1 MTAPENNSKWIAS
14 PYLHLYEHVIL
25 NPHTGGGIAAEDP
38 NYIGL
43 RQLILEEEKI
53 VDLDD
58 NQRRLVEEGWLI
70 REDEDL
76 SHRYRI
82 RWVSLEAHS
91 VCNQRCYFCP
101 VSIAPREQYFMPTE
115 LYERIIA
122 EIADLGEP
130 IEIVAMI
137 QYNEPTVDRRFVD
150 QVRAI
155 KEAGLP
161 PAVLSNGSGLTP
173 DKVDALVGMGG
184 IAYFSVNLS
193 TLDPERYAQE
203 RGRNHLER
211 VLANLDYAKDKHLAD
226 EMVIVVLGADPERHA
241 QDFEAIT
248 KRFEGSSFKV
258 QDFEANDRAGYL
270 QVGLAAEDRDRSV
283 RGCDYMGSRPIE
295 HVHITAAAN
304 IVICCQDYDESW
316 VLGNLEQQSLR
327 EILESEAYARARR
340 QVYGVDAPP
349 EDFICDNCRYALR
362 R

>member
-1 MTAPENNSKWIAS
+1 MTAAEINGRWIAS

-25 NPHTGGGIAAEDP
+25 NPHTGLGIAAEDP
-38 NYIGL
+38 NYVGM
-43 RQLILEEEKI
+43 RELILEEKKV
-53 VDLDD
+53 VDLDN
-58 NQRRLVEEGWLI
+58 NQRRLAEEGWLI

-101 VSIAPREQYFMPTE
+101 VSIAPREKYFMPTE

-122 EIADLGEP
+122 EIAELDEP

-137 QYNEPTVDRRFVD
+137 QYNEPTLDRRFVD
-150 QVRAI
+150 QVRTI

-173 DKVDALVGMGG
+173 DKVDALDAMGG
-184 IAYFSVNLS
+184 ITYFSINLS
-193 TLDPERYAQE
+193 TLDPERYAKE

-211 VLANLDYAKDKHLAD
+211 VLANLDYARDKHLAD

-248 KRFEGSSFKV
+248 RRFEGSNFKV

-270 QVGLAAEDRDRSV
+270 QVGLAADGRDRSV

-316 VLGNLEQQSLR
+316 VLGNLERQSLR
-327 EILESEAYARARR
+327 EILESDAYARARR
-340 QVYGVDAPP
+340 QVYGVEAPP
-349 EDFICDNCRYALR
+349 ENFICDNCRYALR